1 MRSALPFAA
10 ALLVLLVSAFGNR
23 VAPPSGLDDA
33 AQDDTGLIWASN
45 EGAPNT
51 LFTFD
56 GTHWSKIP
64 VSLGENAIA
73 RPVGFGRFEDGAV
86 GCLWQVTEDTMAVS
100 RHLGDAS
107 KVIYHGPGEVPPGGF
122 VLPVM
127 GDSRNR
133 LWLTGRSPLVRW
145 VDGAGNTRVAHEIAP
160 RELVVLKEPFT
171 KYNPVM
177 TVEDPRGR
185 VWIWSNAAAG
195 GTMHASLDGI
205 LLCDGDTVTRQPL
218 RGLERRL
225 LGAIARL
232 DSQHMVVSVLQDG
245 LYRVDVDTWEVM
257 RIGDPRERA
266 FHIVQNF
273 FPFDGEL
280 YVLSWGQSGGQLWRL
295 RGDTW
300 TRRVNG
306 FALSGSVDRPALV
319 DGETLLVAAARDVWL
334 FRDGEKPREL
344 GWATG
349 FPVEGVRRMF
359 RLADGKIF
367 ALGVRGFFCG
377 DYDTPAAPSR
387 IREVFLSKE
396 FVMDGGG
403 SVWCVSARDP
413 GYLRRWTGNTWQRF
427 ALPAG
432 FKEEDSGE
440 MIPDTAGRIW
450 FLPRTR
456 EGAALYLDVR
466 AGNGKKFSN
475 IHQAYQSLAADPPQ
489 FLEPRPWAI
498 HRRTNRP
505 VYHEGRIVFRSAENT
520 VEYFDGTGWK
530 SWSMRDIV
538 PSAWGMG
545 RPYFDAG
552 GNLCVT
558 IQADGWKWN
567 GSAWNKIPAD
577 PDHPD
582 ESFTGNRFAPE
593 VTLPEGVEASGSIA
607 KDNRGDVW
615 FTWVGVL
622 HRLGKEGVS
631 TVFGP
636 GESHPFAFG
645 HSPMEVMVD
654 ITGHTFFTTTSSK
667 RSWFVLCPPGEK
679 KPKNEANAEDGKTE
693 NPVQP

>member
-10 ALLVLLVSAFGNR
+10 ALFALVALAVGEPVS
-23 VAPPSGLDDA
+23 PPVHLDDA
-33 AQDDTGLIWASN
+33 AQDDSGLIWASN
-45 EGAPNT
+45 KQAINT

-64 VSLGENAIA
+64 VPMGENANA
-73 RPVGFGRFEDGAV
+73 RPVTFGRFDDGAV
-86 GCLWQVTEDTMAVS
+86 GCIWQVTDDTMAVS
-100 RHLGDAS
+100 RHLGGES
-107 KVIYHGPGEVPPGGF
+107 KVIYLGPGELPLGGF
-122 VLPVM
+122 AQPPP

-133 LWLTGRSPLVRW
+133 LWLTGRSPLIRW

-160 RELVVLKEPFT
+160 RELVVRDKPFT

-177 TVEDPRGR
+177 TIEDPRGR

-218 RGLERRL
+218 RGLEGKL

-232 DSQHMVVSVLQDG
+232 DSQHMVVSALQDG

-257 RIGDPRERA
+257 RIGDPREKA

-273 FPFDGEL
+273 FPFGGDL

-306 FALSGSVDRPALV
+306 FALSGGVDRPALA
-319 DGETLLVAAARDVWL
+319 DGDALLLAAAKDLWL
-334 FRDGEKPREL
+334 FRGEEKPREL

-349 FPVEGVRRMF
+349 FPLEGVRRIF
-359 RLADGKIF
+359 RLPDGKIF
-367 ALGVRGFFCG
+367 ALGARGFFCG
-377 DYDTPAAPSR
+377 IYETQAASSR
-387 IREVFLSKE
+387 IKEVHLSKE
-396 FVMDGGG
+396 FIMDGGG

-413 GYLRRWTGNTWQRF
+413 GHLRRWTGNTWQRF

-432 FKEEDSGE
+432 FKEEECGE

-450 FLPRTR
+450 LLPRTKD
-456 EGAALYLDVR
+456 GPALYLDSR
-466 AGNGKKFSN
+466 AGKGATFSKL
-475 IHQAYQSLAADPPQ
+475 HEAFRSLATDPPR
-489 FLEPRPWAI
+489 FIEPRPWAE
-498 HRRTNRP
+498 HRLTNRP
-505 VYHEGRIVFRSAENT
+505 VYHDGRIAFRSASDT
-520 VEYFDGTGWK
+520 VEYFDGTVWQ

-538 PSAWGMG
+538 PAAWGMG
-545 RPYFDAG
+545 SPYFDASG
-552 GNLCVT
+552 QLCVS

-567 GSAWNKIPAD
+567 GVSWTKIPAD

-607 KDNRGDVW
+607 KDNRGDIW

-622 HRLGKEGVS
+622 HRLGKAGVT

-636 GESHPFAFG
+636 GESNPFTFG
-645 HSPMEVMVD
+645 HSPVEVMVD
-654 ITGHTFFTTTSSK
+654 ITGHTFFTTMSSK
-667 RSWFVLCPPGEK
+667 RSWFVLCPPKEK
-679 KPKNEANAEDGKTE
+679 AHATGGKTE
-693 NPVQP
+693 SGIAENPGQP